1 MGDKRIFIPQDT
13 GLTNTENFDIVT
25 YTGNNNTQSIT
36 SLDFQP
42 DLIWFKSR
50 SAARSNA
57 LVDSVRGNRNIV
69 WSDLTSQAYD
79 SDVGDDL
86 TSFNSDGFTVGPVD
100 NAGSINALNDSIVAW
115 CFKGGG
121 TAVSNTTGSITSTVS
136 ANPDA
141 GFSIVKWT
149 GTEANATIGHGL
161 SSAPRLIIIKNA
173 SEVKNW
179 TVYAQPAGA
188 THYAKLNLA
197 DEFQD
202 ADTAFNDTHPTSSVF
217 SVGSA
222 SVANG
227 SDDTM
232 IAYCFADV
240 DSYQK
245 VGTYSG
251 ATSAQTIT
259 GVGFRPR
266 FLLIKA
272 YAVANSGSMSW
283 LLYDSLR
290 DGTYRDYLR
299 PNSSDEEAESQNNDL
314 DFNDD
319 GWKFNM
325 SNTGINTNGQSYIY
339 LAIA

>member
-1 MGDKRIFIPQDT
+1 MGLNKRLFIPQDT
-13 GLTNTENFDIVT
+13 GITSTDHFDIVT
-25 YTGNNNTQSIT
+25 YTGNGGTQSIS

-42 DLIWFKSR
+42 DLVWTKQRNGTGFHLLI
-50 SAARSNA
+50 
-57 LVDSVRGNRNIV
+57 DSVRGNTKEIYSN
-69 WSDLTSQAYD
+69 STSAEGT
-79 SDVGDDL
+79 SSNTI
-86 TSFNSDGFTVGPVD
+86 TSFDSNGYSIGNNGGL
-100 NAGSINALNDSIVAW
+100 NGSNNDYVAW
-115 CFKGGG
+115 CWKGGG
-121 TAVSNTTGSITSTVS
+121 AAVSNTTGSITSTVS

-161 SSAPRLIIIKNA
+161 STAPRLIIIKNA
-173 SEVKNW
+173 SAAKNW

-188 THYAKLNLA
+188 THYAKLNLP

-227 SDDTM
+227 NGNTM

-272 YAVANSGSMSW
+272 YAVASSGSMSW

-290 DGTYRDYLR
+290 DGTYRDYLLA
-299 PNSSDEEAESQNNDL
+299 NYNDGEAESPNNDL